1 MFRVGVKRKFSAAHS
16 LREYDGNCERLH
28 GHNWVV
34 EAIIKGDDID
44 HLGMLVDF
52 RVVKKGLDEILDSL
66 DHRYLNEL
74 PIFKNGN
81 PSSENIAKYIYHK
94 LSGIMG
100 KGVQLVEVKVWES
113 DDSWASYSEE

>member
-1 MFRVGVKRKFSAAHS
+1 MFKVGVRRKFSAAHS

-28 GHNWVV
+28 GHNWMV
-34 EAIIKGDDID
+34 EAVLKGNNVD

-74 PIFKNGN
+74 DIFKDGN
-81 PSSENIAKYIYHK
+81 PSSENIARYIYSK
-94 LSGIMG
+94 LTD
-100 KGVQLVEVKVWES
+100 KLEQNVCLVEVRVWES

>member
-1 MFRVGVKRKFSAAHS
+1 MFKVGVKRKFSAAHS

-34 EAIIKGDDID
+34 EAILKGNDTD

-52 RVVKKGLDEILDSL
+52 RMVKKGLDEILDSL

-74 PIFKNGN
+74 STFKNGN
-81 PSSENIAKYIYHK
+81 PSSENIARYIYHK
-94 LSGIMG
+94 LSERIG
-100 KGVQLVEVKVWES
+100 KAVQLIEVKVWES
-113 DDSWASYSEE
+113 DDTWASYSEE